1 MSTSPPLLHI
11 VALKFRD
18 DLTEARIRAHF
29 EEEVALARRMP
40 ELVESWQYGPN
51 VSLVSRAADNAGCNW
66 VVFCRLFRAADLQTY
81 LNHPQ
86 HKEVAVIQGPMLLTK
101 FVVDVEVAK

>member
-11 VALKFRD
+11 VALKFRPE
-18 DLTEARIRAHF
+18 LTESRIRAHF

-40 ELVESWQYGPN
+40 ELVESW
-51 VSLVSRAADNAGCNW
+51 L
-66 VVFCRLFRAADLQTY
+66 RAADLQTY
-81 LNHPQ
+81 LDHPQ
-86 HKEVAVIQGPMLLTK
+86 HREVGAIQQGMLLGK